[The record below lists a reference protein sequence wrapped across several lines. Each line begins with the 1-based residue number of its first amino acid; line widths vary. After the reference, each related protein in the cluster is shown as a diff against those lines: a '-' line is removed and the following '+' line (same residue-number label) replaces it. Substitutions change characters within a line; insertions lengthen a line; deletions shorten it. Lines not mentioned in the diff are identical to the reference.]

1 MTEEKTKRS
10 PILFAIAAWM
20 IVNILLMA
28 TLIASGDVEDL
39 NNWIEIAFWAISIP
53 ALLSTKKWGVA
64 FAIFV
69 LVYTLSTSVGI
80 VLYYQIWLNALRV
93 IINLPIIIYLF
104 NFLFHGKFK

>member
-1 MTEEKTKRS
+1 MTQEKTKRS
-10 PILFAIAAWM
+10 PLLFAIAAWM
-20 IVNILLMA
+20 IVNILLMVM
-28 TLIASGDVEDL
+28 LLESGDVEDL

-53 ALLSTKKWGVA
+53 ALLSTKKWGIA

-80 VLYYQIWLNALRV
+80 LIYYQIWLNALRV

-104 NFLFHGKFK
+104 NSLFHGKFK